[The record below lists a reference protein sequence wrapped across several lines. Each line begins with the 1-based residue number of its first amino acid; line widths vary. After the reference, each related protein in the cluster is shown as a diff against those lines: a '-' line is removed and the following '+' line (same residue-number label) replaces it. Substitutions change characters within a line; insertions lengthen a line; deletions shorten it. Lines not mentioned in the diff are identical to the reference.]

1 MESRNLIPY
10 LCLHGHFLNRIT
22 CFVHRHINPGQCN
35 AKRNTNFT
43 RIESRCENTTN
54 TVIFAL
60 TGKFNDFKLIE
71 PKDASLDNIML
82 HLYLYNMINI
92 SISCHN
98 DFGGHTFLIIKH
110 NDVFYIIQSYIFEY
124 NLRIHVA
131 NESQVELYLNHYLT
145 IFSKYLW
152 SQKDV
157 DLWKCITGVIIPEYN
172 DIKPKIFTYW
182 CSDSFSLNYK
192 EYVKDLLDEALIKL
206 DNSNLEDIIDVF
218 DNVTIKQIKD
228 NIEQALN
235 DLDLSCNVKFEELT
249 DDGFFK

>member
-1 MESRNLIPY
+1 MESYNLILY
-10 LCLHGHFLNRIT
+10 LRLHGPFLNRIT
-22 CFVHRHINPGQCN
+22 SFVHHHINPGQCN

-43 RIESRCENTTN
+43 RIETRCENTTN
-54 TVIFAL
+54 TIIFAL
-60 TGKFNDFKLIE
+60 TGKFNDFKLLE
-71 PKDASLDNIML
+71 PKDTSLNNIML
-82 HLYLYNMINI
+82 YLRLYNMINI

-98 DFGGHTFLIIKH
+98 DFGGHTFIIIKQD
-110 NDVFYIIQSYIFEY
+110 DVFYVIQSYIFEY

-152 SQKDV
+152 SKKDA
-157 DLWKCITGVIIPEYN
+157 DLWKLITGVVIPEYN
-172 DIKPKIFTYW
+172 DIKPKILTYW

-192 EYVKDLLDEALIKL
+192 EHVRDLLDEALIKL

-218 DNVTIKQIKD
+218 DDVNMREIKD
-228 NIEQALN
+228 NIEKALN

-249 DDGFFK
+249 DEGWFK